1 MLRTYLQLPRTVYVL
16 SLGTLI
22 NRAGTLLIPFLT
34 LYLVEHLHTTMR
46 FATWGMATY
55 GLGCMGA
62 VLVGGHFADAVGR
75 RVTMVVATFG
85 SATLMFTLSF
95 LTNKWSM
102 VACVGVLGFVGEMF
116 RPACSA
122 MIADVTPPELRK
134 AAYSLQ
140 YVAINLGFSIAPVV
154 GGFIVERS
162 SYHWLFWIDAA
173 TTTCLGVIIVVG
185 IRESLHLA
193 HAEHAASAHAQS
205 SSSAGLR
212 HVVTDGTFVVFCLAT
227 LAISMMYMQAVSTLP
242 LYFKDLG
249 IGKEQYGQ
257 IIAVNGAMIALLQ
270 LPFAAWLMRFDRSRL
285 MPLSS
290 LVTGVGFGLIAFAH
304 TPLAFV
310 GTVVVWTAG
319 EMMAAVL
326 VQPIVSDLAPPRLR
340 ARYMGVLSMCF
351 AGGSVVGI
359 PLGGEVLARHGG
371 QALWLGCLGAS
382 ATAALLYFSI
392 RRRIR
397 EHPPTAT
404 TAAAPAEEATVA
416 NM

>member
-1 MLRTYLQLPRTVYVL
+1 
-16 SLGTLI
+16 
-22 NRAGTLLIPFLT
+22 
-34 LYLVEHLHTTMR
+34 
-46 FATWGMATY
+46 
-55 GLGCMGA
+55 
-62 VLVGGHFADAVGR
+62 
-75 RVTMVVATFG
+75 
-85 SATLMFTLSF
+85 
-95 LTNKWSM
+95 
-102 VACVGVLGFVGEMF
+102 
-116 RPACSA
+116 
-122 MIADVTPPELRK
+122 
-134 AAYSLQ
+134 
-140 YVAINLGFSIAPVV
+140 
-154 GGFIVERS
+154 
-162 SYHWLFWIDAA
+162 
-173 TTTCLGVIIVVG
+173 
-185 IRESLHLA
+185 
-193 HAEHAASAHAQS
+193 
-205 SSSAGLR
+205 
-212 HVVTDGTFVVFCLAT
+212 VVTDGTFVVFCLAT